1 MEPVVFFRTCRARG
15 VEEVRKRYLHQAR
28 GKGSV
33 RGVCVFREL
42 CAVLV
47 RLSLSESLSFDRKP
61 LSRSLSPLVELE
73 NDSGTVARQAAVA
86 EYSQGLCETG
96 VGRSRAASRDE
107 RGKVHDL
114 RDVRSS
120 APPVDQGLELEVIGV
135 LVVHRV
141 SQEILGREPMK
152 ARVCGRETEFALLRA
167 RLPSHQPPRG
177 LCDRVSSR

>member
-1 MEPVVFFRTCRARG
+1 MFIRKCRARVVDETG
-15 VEEVRKRYLHQAR
+15 KRYLHQAR

-47 RLSLSESLSFDRKP
+47 RLSLSSESLSFDRKP

-73 NDSGTVARQAAVA
+73 NAAGAVARQAAVA
-86 EYSQGLCETG
+86 EYSQSLRETG

-107 RGKVHDL
+107 RGTLHDM

-120 APPVDQGLELEVIGV
+120 APPVDQGLELNVTGV
-135 LVVHRV
+135 RRVHRV
-141 SQEILGREPMK
+141 LQEILGRELMK
-152 ARVCGRETEFALLRA
+152 ARV
-167 RLPSHQPPRG
+167 
-177 LCDRVSSR
+177 